1 MENRERPTYGGQ
13 AVLEGVMIRGQRFFS
28 VAVRRPNGT
37 IALQSKPVNPLF
49 TGRLRRLP
57 LISGVVILI
66 ETLILGMRA
75 LNYSASVSMEA
86 EGEELTKG
94 AAAGMFAVSLLFAVG
109 VFFLLPV
116 LVSRGLEG
124 VLGSDIVSNLAEGV
138 IRLALF
144 LGYLLLIGRIPDI
157 QRVFMYHGAEHM
169 TVHAHEHG
177 DPLEVGPI
185 SKYPTA
191 HPRCGT
197 AFLLV
202 VMVVAVVVFI
212 FIPRE
217 PLWWLIASRVVLI
230 PVIAGAS
237 YEVIRLGVRHSTNP
251 FVRIITGP
259 SLALQSLTTR
269 QPAPDQIEIAV
280 AAMKNVLEAD
290 EGRSSPVD
298 EAPISPADEGLTP
311 PADQGPISPADDPA
325 ISVSDNGR
333 ASPADEGPISP
344 AD

>member
-1 MENRERPTYGGQ
+1 MDTKDRPTYGGQ
-13 AVLEGVMIRGQRFFS
+13 AVLEGVMIRGQRYFS

-37 IALQSKPVNPLF
+37 VALQCKPVNPLF
-49 TGRLRRLP
+49 TGRLRRYP
-57 LISGVVILI
+57 FISGVIILI

-75 LNYSASVSMEA
+75 LNYSASVGMES
-86 EGEELTKG
+86 EGEELSKG
-94 AAAGMFAVSLLFAVG
+94 AAAGMFGISLLFAVG
-109 VFFLLPV
+109 IFFLLPV
-116 LVSRGLEG
+116 LASRSMEG
-124 VLGSDIVSNLAEGV
+124 VLGSDVLSNLAEGV

-169 TVHAHEHG
+169 TVHAHENG
-177 DPLEVGPI
+177 DALEVEPV

-212 FIPRE
+212 FVGRD
-217 PLWWLIASRVVLI
+217 PLWWLVASRVVLI

-237 YEVIRLGVRHSTNP
+237 YEVIRLGVRYSTNP

-269 QPAPDQIEIAV
+269 QPEPDQIEIAV

-290 EGRSSPVD
+290 EGR
-298 EAPISPADEGLTP
+298 L
-311 PADQGPISPADDPA
+311 
-325 ISVSDNGR
+325 
-333 ASPADEGPISP
+333 SPADEGPISP
-344 AD
+344 TAQEAN